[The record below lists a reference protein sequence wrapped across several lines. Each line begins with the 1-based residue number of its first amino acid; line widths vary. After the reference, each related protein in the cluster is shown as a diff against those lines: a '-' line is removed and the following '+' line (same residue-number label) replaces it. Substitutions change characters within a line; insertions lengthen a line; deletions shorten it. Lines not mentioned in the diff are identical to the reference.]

1 MYVRNKF
8 LNIILYKEKYM
19 IIVSV
24 EKLKNGLKN

>member
-8 LNIILYKEKYM
+8 LNIFLNKEKYM